1 MGGGEG
7 GTTEHPT
14 LSIINLSYPANY
26 CTSSETNPTCQN
38 VEDADLK
45 RKAIQASAERR
56 QLRELRA
63 KMERERR
70 KRERLKRVEIA
81 QYRKARGELMDKEV
95 TARMLRRPMN
105 WEIKNAGDVQR
116 RRHEVRG
123 GAKRRQL
130 RGIYIQQL
138 RYSTA
143 TTIV

>member
-1 MGGGEG
+1 M
-7 GTTEHPT
+7 
-14 LSIINLSYPANY
+14 
-26 CTSSETNPTCQN
+26 
-38 VEDADLK
+38 EDADLK

-70 KRERLKRVEIA
+70 KREKLKRVEIA
-81 QYRKARGELMDKEV
+81 QYRKAREELMDKEV

-130 RGIYIQQL
+130 RGIYI
-138 RYSTA
+138 
-143 TTIV
+143 